1 MANPNLV
8 NITSVTGH
16 VALGNAVGTS
26 YSTIVTNSSSSGKLY
41 KINSINVANM
51 ASENIGAY
59 VELVRGGTAYSLAN
73 DITVAAKST
82 LVVVTKDN
90 MVYLNEGDSIRAKA
104 TADSIDVIISYD
116 QLS

>member
-1 MANPNLV
+1 MANPNLI
-8 NITSVTGH
+8 NISTVTGH
-16 VALGNAVGTS
+16 AALGNAIGTS
-26 YSTIVTNSSSSGKLY
+26 YSTLVTNSSSSGKLY

-51 ASENIGAY
+51 SSNNVGVY
-59 VELVRGGTAYSLAN
+59 VEVVRSGTAYSLAN
-73 DITVAAKST
+73 NITVAASST

-104 TADSIDVIISYD
+104 SASSIDVVISYE